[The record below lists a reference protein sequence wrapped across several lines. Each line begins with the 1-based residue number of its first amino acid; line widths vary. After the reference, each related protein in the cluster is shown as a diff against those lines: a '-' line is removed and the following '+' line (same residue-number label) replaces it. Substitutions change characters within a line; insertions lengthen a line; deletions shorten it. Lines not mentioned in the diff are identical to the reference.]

1 MKQLS
6 VIIAV
11 YNSAPYITQCVERI
25 IPQMDSDM
33 ELLLLDDGSNDS
45 SGALCTKLACANPL
59 IKVEHFIHCG
69 VSATRQRGLERAH
82 GKYLLYID
90 ADDEVSSTMIGEML
104 KCAESNDADMVICDY
119 KELTPEGEIL
129 CRQQPSSLD
138 GVSVLDDILTGKLH
152 GALWNKLLR
161 REWLLESKAHFPQM
175 LSMREDLV
183 FLSQCLPS
191 AQRIAYL
198 PKALYVYNRLNSTSL
213 TNNYFD
219 ESADYY
225 QQEIKWIKYILP
237 NKALKLSTRQKLQSY
252 YTELAYITLRY
263 DLFSK
268 QQWHNKFVVDKQN
281 LLTTGK
287 GYKQAI
293 VWLALHHCY
302 YLATFLRTLLS
313 KIR

>member
-1 MKQLS
+1 MPVCISSLKKQLTE
-6 VIIAV
+6 
-11 YNSAPYITQCVERI
+11 N
-25 IPQMDSDM
+25 M
-33 ELLLLDDGSNDS
+33 ELLLINDGSNDGS
-45 SGALCTKLACANPL
+45 DELCEKLIDGWSIARIINQN
-59 IKVEHFIHCG
+59 HCG
-69 VSATRQRGLERAH
+69 VAVARQIGLKEAH

-90 ADDEVSSTMIGEML
+90 ADDEVSLTMIGEML

-183 FLSQCLPS
+183 FLSQCLPTV
-191 AQRIAYL
+191 QRIAYL
-198 PKALYVYNRLNSTSL
+198 PKALYVYNRLNSASL
-213 TNNYFD
+213 TSNYLD

-225 QQEIKWIKYILP
+225 QQEVMWIKCILP
-237 NKALKLSTRQKLQSY
+237 NKALKQSTRLKLQSY
-252 YTELAYITLRY
+252 YCELAYITLRH
-263 DLFSK
+263 DLFTK
-268 QQWHNKFVVDKQN
+268 KQWHDVFAGDTQD
-281 LLTTGK
+281 LLSSGRD
-287 GYKQAI
+287 YKQLI
-293 VWLALHHCY
+293 VWLALHRCY